1 MKTRLLIV
9 GYGNMARAIL
19 KGFAKNAS
27 KLQDHHIQITGRD
40 PEKIRP
46 FLETLPLEVEI
57 VPAHKHVEKYCEEV
71 ESANAQ
77 RYEIQEYAVGGPYGW
92 GKLVPEATCE
102 SGYRSVNDVNVEK
115 AVVLLTMKPHALES
129 FSYQG
134 TALLVLSVLA
144 GVSVDALKERIKS
157 HAYVRCMPNVAAEY
171 GLSATSYY
179 VDTAYHPKYLKV
191 QDHDSYNKPNEQEE
205 DFEWLS
211 EWLSRKFPHD
221 FLEGVGYLLGI
232 DPSMVDV
239 DAFVSNTIDK
249 VMGEVKNNFPEAS
262 KTCAEFEEY
271 VLNHMHSLNNVAFE
285 SELQSYLKKQHQ
297 HVVRWIKKAY
307 KSILA
312 NYDQNYDLRRQ
323 LIYRH
328 REDLK
333 KQISSYAQTILECF
347 GSCVEV
353 QSEALIDASLATNG
367 SSLAFLSMA
376 AQALVSAGVREGLSV
391 DQASEL
397 VEQSFKGFAQL
408 LQESDPQEIIDSICT
423 PGGATIAGLSVLEE
437 KAFKGI
443 LMQACHIAVRK
454 GRTKFK
460 SS

>member
-19 KGFAKNAS
+19 KGFAKNAPR
-27 KLQDHHIQITGRD
+27 LQNYHIQITGRN

-46 FLETLPLEVEI
+46 FLDTLPLEVEI
-57 VPAHKHVEKYCEEV
+57 VPLRMRGEHYKEKVNPTDTPSYYN
-71 ESANAQ
+71 AN
-77 RYEIQEYAVGGPYGW
+77 IGGYAGW
-92 GKLVPEATCE
+92 IEPALSVST
-102 SGYRSVNDVNVEK
+102 GYRLVADVDVEQ
-115 AVVLLTMKPHALES
+115 AVVLLAMKPHALES

-144 GVSVDALKERIKS
+144 GVDIQALKECVKS
-157 HAYVRCMPNVAAEY
+157 HVYVRCMPNVAASY
-171 GLSATSYY
+171 GLSATTYY
-179 VDTAYHPKYLKV
+179 VDSAYNPRYVYARDCYGHQILNGNPIEDQEWKREWFSSEFLYLEEECEPDV
-191 QDHDSYNKPNEQEE
+191 NDQSKPFNR
-205 DFEWLS
+205 LMS
-211 EWLSRKFPHD
+211 
-221 FLEGVGYLLGI
+221 V
-232 DPSMVDV
+232 
-239 DAFVSNTIDK
+239 
-249 VMGEVKNNFPEAS
+249 
-262 KTCAEFEEY
+262 
-271 VLNHMHSLNNVAFE
+271 
-285 SELQSYLKKQHQ
+285 
-297 HVVRWIKKAY
+297 KKAY
-307 KSILA
+307 MLQQKPIDCSDDDIAEHQEHLKRQINPYVREIL
-312 NYDQNYDLRRQ
+312 
-323 LIYRH
+323 
-328 REDLK
+328 K
-333 KQISSYAQTILECF
+333 CF

-391 DQASEL
+391 NQASEL

>member
-57 VPAHKHVEKYCEEV
+57 VPLRMRGEHYKEKVNPTDTPSYYNANIGGYAGWIEPALSV
-71 ESANAQ
+71 SA
-77 RYEIQEYAVGGPYGW
+77 
-92 GKLVPEATCE
+92 
-102 SGYRSVNDVNVEK
+102 GYRLVADVNIEK
-115 AVVLLTMKPHALES
+115 AIVLLAIKPHALKN
-129 FSYQG
+129 FTYQG

-144 GVSVDALKERIKS
+144 GVDIQALKECVKS
-157 HAYVRCMPNVAAEY
+157 HAYVRCMPNVAASY
-171 GLSATSYY
+171 GLSATTYY
-179 VDTAYHPKYLKV
+179 VDSAYNPRYVGDRDLV
-191 QDHDSYNKPNEQEE
+191 EDEE
-205 DFEWLS
+205 WRYKWLFS
-211 EWLSRKFPHD
+211 QFPHD
-221 FLEGVGYLLGI
+221 FLLEDVKPDSVHGYINRIVNLF
-232 DPSMVDV
+232 
-239 DAFVSNTIDK
+239 A
-249 VMGEVKNNFPEAS
+249 KNAVRPE
-262 KTCAEFEEY
+262 TYLEFEQQ
-271 VLNHMHSLNNVAFE
+271 VLNHLQNDGKPNWDGQGISYTYGYGFDGVSCDVKLE
-285 SELQSYLKKQHQ
+285 ELLAYVQNQPERFNKLVKKVYLSNFIRNQCTLIAKHQ
-297 HVVRWIKKAY
+297 EHLKSQINPYVRE
-307 KSILA
+307 IL
-312 NYDQNYDLRRQ
+312 
-323 LIYRH
+323 
-328 REDLK
+328 K
-333 KQISSYAQTILECF
+333 CF

-367 SSLAFLSMA
+367 SSLAFLSMV
-376 AQALVSAGVREGLSV
+376 AQGLMSAGVQEGLSV

-397 VEQSFKGFAQL
+397 VEQSFKGFAKL
-408 LQESDPQEIIDSICT
+408 LEEQSPQEIIDSICT